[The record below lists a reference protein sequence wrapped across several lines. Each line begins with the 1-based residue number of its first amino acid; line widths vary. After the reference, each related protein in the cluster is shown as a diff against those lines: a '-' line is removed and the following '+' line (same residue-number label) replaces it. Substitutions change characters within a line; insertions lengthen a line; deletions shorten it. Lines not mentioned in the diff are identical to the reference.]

1 MKIDKKKMA
10 VVLVLIILGAVAIFA
25 YFGYQKANFVST
37 IDARVA
43 ADMVDITPPQSGKLT
58 DWQGYEGEDVAQS
71 DKLGTVEAGTAVGSI
86 NAPISGKLV
95 QVNVRQGQSVSTSQ
109 TVAVIADFNHLYVS
123 ANIEETK
130 INQIKTGQGVELR
143 LDAFPKEVFFGK
155 VVSIGEAAN
164 SVFSLI
170 ASSSSNGN
178 YTKITQLI
186 PVKIEFAEKY
196 ADDFKLGMNVDVK
209 IHIK

>member
-1 MKIDKKKMA
+1 MKIDKKKLAA
-10 VVLVLIILGAVAIFA
+10 VFIIIILGAVAIFV

-37 IDARVA
+37 IDARVT

-58 DWQGYEGEDVAQS
+58 DWQGDEGEDVTQS

-95 QVNVRQGQSVSTSQ
+95 QVNVRQGQSVSASQ
-109 TVAVIADFNHLYVS
+109 TVAVIADFDHLYVS

-130 INQIKTGQGVELR
+130 INQLKVGMGVELR
-143 LDAFPKEVFFGK
+143 LDAFPEKVFFGK
-155 VVSIGEAAN
+155 VESIGEAAN

-170 ASSSSNGN
+170 TSSSSNGN

-186 PVKIEFAEKY
+186 PVKIEFADKY
-196 ADDFKLGMNVDVK
+196 AEDFKLGMNVDVK